1 MHCGLTSA
9 RHSVPY
15 TQCRSKHWVSR
26 KKVWLNPIQPGK
38 KIESVVIGMAARGF
52 LRPLKDYSP
61 PKDAVERCESICSE
75 LLGPK
80 LDDTTP
86 ITEPKT
92 RFAVLN
98 ECYKQLNHS
107 VPNSLLYT
115 ITTVDI
121 IISSRRTP
129 TCGIPAKSLSIYLW
143 KIPGLDDI
151 PKGDLKSFY
160 ATPVST
166 TTPLDKMKT
175 MDLPENLHVQYEP
188 IRFHPETDSLFGGQ
202 TAYPK
207 SSTLVTGLRTKKKY
221 PSYIIPDNYFKE

>member
-1 MHCGLTSA
+1 MAALIKHVLSK
-9 RHSVPY
+9 HSVPY

-115 ITTVDI
+115 ITTV
-121 IISSRRTP
+121 
-129 TCGIPAKSLSIYLW
+129 
-143 KIPGLDDI
+143 
-151 PKGDLKSFY
+151 GDLKSFY